1 MSAIGRLLHFAKGRY
16 GLVAVSDDRPLSIH
30 SGRLE

>member
-16 GLVAVSDDRPLSIH
+16 RSKATTSTFTSETAKGF
-30 SGRLE
+30 